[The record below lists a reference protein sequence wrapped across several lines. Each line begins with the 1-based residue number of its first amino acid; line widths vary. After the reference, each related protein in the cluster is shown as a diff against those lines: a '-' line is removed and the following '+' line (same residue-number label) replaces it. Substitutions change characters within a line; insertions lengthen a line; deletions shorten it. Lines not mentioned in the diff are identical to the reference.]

1 MRVLVLGGTGFI
13 GPFVVRD
20 LVEQGHTA
28 AVFHRGRHEADLPA
42 AVKHF
47 HYDDEASSS
56 RLITFPP
63 GSVEEL
69 AVFAPEVVLFMVPI
83 GEEDARLVMRTF
95 KGLAQRIVAISSQD
109 VYRAYGRL
117 LGREPGQPDPVPL
130 TENASLRERLY
141 PYRGEQLRSPD
152 DPQQFMDLYDK
163 ILAERAILSEPELPG
178 TVLRLPMVYGPRD
191 DQHRLFEY
199 LKRMDDGRSVILLP
213 ENVANW
219 RWTRAYVENVAAAIV
234 LTITNA
240 QTAGQVYNVG
250 EDPALS
256 LFEWI
261 QAIGKAV
268 GWPGKVVVMPEEKV
282 PAHLR
287 FDLDARQDLV
297 TDSSRIR
304 HVPGYREPVR
314 QDEAL
319 RRTIEWERAHPP
331 AQFDP
336 QKFDYA
342 AEDAALAQQD

>member
-1 MRVLVLGGTGFI
+1 MRILVLGGTGFI

-20 LVEQGHTA
+20 LVEQGHTV
-28 AVFHRGRHEADLPA
+28 AVFHRGRHEADLPEP
-42 AVKHF
+42 VKHF

-56 RLITFPP
+56 RLIAFAPAP
-63 GSVEEL
+63 VEEL
-69 AVFAPEVVLFMVPI
+69 AAFAPEVVLFMVPI
-83 GEEDARLVMRTF
+83 GEEDARLVMQTF
-95 KGLAQRIVAISSQD
+95 QGLARRVVAISSQD

-117 LGREPGQPDPVPL
+117 LGREPGPPDRVPL
-130 TENASLRERLY
+130 TEDAPLRERLY

-152 DPQQFMDLYDK
+152 DPQRFMDLYDK
-163 ILAERAILSEPELPG
+163 ILAERAILGEPGLPG
-178 TVLRLPMVYGPRD
+178 TILRLPMVYGPRD
-191 DQHRLFEY
+191 NQHRLFEY

-256 LFEWI
+256 LLEWI

-297 TDSSRIR
+297 TASTRIR
-304 HVPGYREPVR
+304 SVPEYREPVR

-331 AQFDP
+331 AQLDP

-342 AEDAALAQQD
+342 AEDAALAQQG